1 MIDIAIIGAGP
12 AGLTAAIY
20 GVRAGY
26 KTTIFE
32 KNFSGGQMN
41 FTSEIENFPGFE
53 KISGS
58 DLALKMEEQAKKL
71 GVEFKNSEIKS
82 IKKEDDMFKIETS
95 TDIFEAKKVI
105 LSLGAKS
112 KTLGIE
118 SEERLR
124 GMGVSY
130 CATCDGGFFRGAEV
144 AVVGG
149 GNTAF
154 EDAVYLS
161 RICKKVYIIHRRDSF
176 RADKILQEEAKSIEN
191 IEFVYNSEVDEIVG
205 KFEVNAVKVKNNQNN
220 EIKEIP
226 VSGVFV
232 AIGTKPNS
240 ELVEELVEKNEYG
253 YILTD
258 NNMRTSVDGMYAIGD
273 VRNTNLRQII
283 TACADGAIAINDI
296 VTRKA

>member
-20 GVRAGY
+20 AVRAGY
-26 KTTIFE
+26 KTTVFE

-41 FTSEIENFPGFE
+41 FTSEIENFPGFL

-58 DLALKMEEQAKKL
+58 DLAIKMEEQAKKL
-71 GVEFKNSEIKS
+71 GVEFKNVEIKA
-82 IKKEDDMFKIETS
+82 INKENGTFKIETS
-95 TDIFEAKKVI
+95 SENFEAKKII
-105 LSLGAKS
+105 LSLGATS

-118 SEERLR
+118 SEQKLR

-130 CATCDGGFFRGAEV
+130 CATCDGGFFKGAEV

-176 RADKILQEEAKSIEN
+176 RADQILQEEAKTIEN
-191 IEFVYNSEVDEIVG
+191 IEFVVNSVVDEIVG
-205 KFEVNAVKVKNNQNN
+205 KFEVNAVKVKNTQSN
-220 EIKEIP
+220 EEKEIP
-226 VSGVFV
+226 VSGVFI

-240 ELVEELVEKNEYG
+240 ELVEGLVEKDEYG
-253 YILTD
+253 YIITD
-258 NNMRTSVDGMYAIGD
+258 NNMRTSIDGIYAIGD

-283 TACADGAIAINDI
+283 TACADGAIAVNDI

>member
-20 GVRAGY
+20 AVRAGY
-26 KTTIFE
+26 KTTVFE

-71 GVEFKNSEIKS
+71 GVEFKNVEIKA
-82 IKKEDDMFKIETS
+82 IKQDSNVFKIETS
-95 TDIFEAKKVI
+95 SENFEAKKII
-105 LSLGAKS
+105 LSLGATS

-118 SEERLR
+118 SEQNLR

-130 CATCDGGFFRGAEV
+130 CATCDGGFFKGSEV

-161 RICKKVYIIHRRDSF
+161 RICKKVYIIHRRDCF

-191 IEFVYNSEVDEIVG
+191 IEFIYNSVVDEIVG
-205 KFEVNAVKVKNNQNN
+205 KFEVNAVKVKNTQND

-226 VSGVFV
+226 VSGVFI

-240 ELVEELVEKNEYG
+240 ELVEGLVEKDEYG
-253 YILTD
+253 YIITD
-258 NNMRTSVDGMYAIGD
+258 NNMRTSINGIYAIGD

-283 TACADGAIAINDI
+283 TACADGAIAVNDI
-296 VTRKA
+296 VTHK